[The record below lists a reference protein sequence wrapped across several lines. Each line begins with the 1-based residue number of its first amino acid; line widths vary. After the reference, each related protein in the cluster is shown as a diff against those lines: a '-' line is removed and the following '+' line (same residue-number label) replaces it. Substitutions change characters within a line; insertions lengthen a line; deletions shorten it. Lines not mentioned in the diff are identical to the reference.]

1 MIFFTSPPPSSAG
14 IYPTPP
20 HNNTAQR
27 SFAEIARYS
36 YNTDMHFTLNISK
49 TVSTI
54 LPMNNTTNEL
64 TSGLRRSPGPSCYC
78 ILIQLP
84 QREPQYSSLETP
96 LLRSVGIQQLTI
108 YPSDTTYR
116 PSSNCCLL
124 LISLPMVVAA
134 TRGCWRRCWRD
145 AVTRATDF
153 GHSSLCCNHCA
164 ENPPLVVCFTNAI
177 PARFVFQEVIFSSQ
191 IPRFFKLSR
200 KG

>member
-64 TSGLRRSPGPSCYC
+64 TSGLRRSPGPSYYC

-96 LLRSVGIQQLTI
+96 QLRSVGIQQLTI
-108 YPSDTTYR
+108 YPSDTTDVQSD
-116 PSSNCCLL
+116 PLL
-124 LISLPMVVAA
+124 
-134 TRGCWRRCWRD
+134 T
-145 AVTRATDF
+145 
-153 GHSSLCCNHCA
+153 
-164 ENPPLVVCFTNAI
+164 VVCCWFHFRWWWLRHA
-177 PARFVFQEVIFSSQ
+177 AGDDAGGMR
-191 IPRFFKLSR
+191 
-200 KG
+200 